1 MNNSFVEVDRD
12 TSSLG
17 LQDSLPSFVSFCCV
31 SKDFN
36 QGVDADMQQLRPI
49 KNEINLDLTHERISC
64 ILSSIETKLMAEDP
78 QNI

>member
-17 LQDSLPSFVSFCCV
+17 LQDSLPSFVGFCCV

-49 KNEINLDLTHERISC
+49 KNEINSDFFD
-64 ILSSIETKLMAEDP
+64 A
-78 QNI
+78 